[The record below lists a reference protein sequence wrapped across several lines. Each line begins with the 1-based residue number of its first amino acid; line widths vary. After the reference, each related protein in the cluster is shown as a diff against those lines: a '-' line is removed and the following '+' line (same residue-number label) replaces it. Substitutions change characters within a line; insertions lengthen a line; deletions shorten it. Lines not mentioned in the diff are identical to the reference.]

1 MYCLLKAVEAM
12 ETTLELRDEKVAE
25 GRIDSVDVFM
35 NIKMTDVTIKFLLNG
50 EDSSQT
56 GRRYVHISD
65 EVDMKRS
72 MEKV

>member
-1 MYCLLKAVEAM
+1 M

-25 GRIDSVDVFM
+25 GRIDSVDGFM
-35 NIKMTDVTIKFLLNG
+35 NINMTDVTIKFLLNG
-50 EDSSQT
+50 EEKALDSFFTT
-56 GRRYVHISD
+56 GRRYVYTSD